1 MNVTET
7 QTDGLKREY
16 KVVIEAKDIAE
27 KLEHRL
33 QEIGQQVRVPGF
45 RPGKVPVQILKQRYG
60 SSVMGEVVERA
71 VNDSST
77 QAINERG
84 LRPVLQP
91 KIEIV
96 AFAEG
101 KDLEYTMALEVMPD
115 IKMMDFAEIA
125 VEQAVVQVP
134 EDEVETALERIAA
147 NQKTTQALAKP
158 RRAQSGDV
166 LVIDFRGSVDG
177 EELPGMAGEG
187 HHLELGSNRFIAG
200 FEEQLI
206 GADKG
211 DDRTI
216 KVTFPDSYANDK
228 LAGQEAVF
236 EVKIQDILETCPAE
250 INDALATA
258 LGEESLERLKAKVR
272 EQIERDYEQLARGR
286 LKRAL
291 LDQLADAHDF
301 PVPPGML
308 DAEFDVIWRQVKED
322 QEKGR
327 MDPEDEG
334 KDDEALQ
341 REYRAIAERRVR
353 LGLLLSEVGRLN
365 GIDVTKE
372 ELNRALMQE
381 ARRHPGH
388 EKEVFDFYQKSPE
401 ALSNL
406 RAPIF
411 EDKVIDFITALAK
424 VTERKMTPQELQDE
438 EAARESAGK
447 PSGAEK
453 KAAKKPAAK
462 KVKTVQA
469 KSGAT
474 EKSTGKKA
482 NKSN

>member
-1 MNVTET
+1 MNITET
-7 QTDGLKREY
+7 ETDGLKRAY

-60 SSVMGEVVERA
+60 TSVMGEVVERA
-71 VNDSST
+71 VNDSSS
-77 QAINERG
+77 QAISERG

-101 KDLEYTMALEVMPD
+101 KDLEYTMDLEVMPD

-125 VEQAVVQVP
+125 VERAVVEVP
-134 EDEVETALERIAA
+134 DDEVARALDMIAA
-147 NQKTTQALAKP
+147 NQKKTQALTKP
-158 RRAQSGDV
+158 RKAESGDV

-177 EELPGMAGEG
+177 EELPGMADQG

-211 DDRTI
+211 DERTLT
-216 KVTFPDSYANDK
+216 VTFPDSYANDK
-228 LAGQEAVF
+228 LAGREAIF
-236 EVKIQDILETCPAE
+236 EVKVQDILETVPAD
-250 INDALATA
+250 IDDALATT
-258 LGEESLERLKAKVR
+258 LGEESLEALKGKVR
-272 EQIERDYEQLARGR
+272 EQIQRDYEQFSRAR
-286 LKRAL
+286 LKRSM

-301 PVPPGML
+301 PAPPGML
-308 DAEFDVIWRQVKED
+308 DAEFDAIWRQIKED

-327 MDPEDEG
+327 MDPEDAG
-334 KDDEALQ
+334 KDEEALQ
-341 REYRAIAERRVR
+341 GEYRAIAERRVR

-365 GIDVTKE
+365 GIDVTQE

-401 ALSNL
+401 ALANL

-424 VTERKMTPQELQDE
+424 VTERKMSPQELQDE
-438 EAARESAGK
+438 EPGDKPAGK
-447 PSGAEK
+447 PSGTEK

-462 KVKTVQA
+462 KAAT
-469 KSGAT
+469 KSGAKEKGAGKET
-474 EKSTGKKA
+474 TKST
-482 NKSN
+482 